1 MTWRRPRRSPTR
13 PAIGC
18 SAAIAMRYEVT
29 IQLVSATSTLRSR
42 ATCGRATTIIV
53 EFSGTSRLP
62 SATEIASHRAFRS
75 ISRPGLGA
83 RGVGAPGRVAEREA
97 TRSSLIFISA
107 RMLGREQIAQPLGGK
122 RVRAGV
128 VMSEVRVHVLP
139 RLEHWTKA
147 RGPGVDIVPGVAL
160 PLAEARVRE
169 GRRRSERLDGRGR
182 FLAFGIHERDAR
194 GAQELVHIVDVPR
207 WVPHFQRT
215 TQVARQRRE
224 ESREPVVVA
233 PEPRWRLE
241 QDRAEPI
248 AERPC
253 SLEEQR
259 QRFRRIAEL
268 PVVRDLLRGLQR
280 EEELGW
286 GRLTPAGDVL
296 LGRQVVERVIDLEGR
311 KARRGVAKEVLG
323 LHLGRIED
331 RLPRIVRPA
340 RRPDEGTTAIQSVKE
355 P

>member
-1 MTWRRPRRSPTR
+1 
-13 PAIGC
+13 
-18 SAAIAMRYEVT
+18 MRYEVT

-53 EFSGTSRLP
+53 EFNGTSRLP

-75 ISRPGLGA
+75 ISRLGRGEALKAGGFARREQGQGPLGA
-83 RGVGAPGRVAEREA
+83 KRRAP
-97 TRSSLIFISA
+97 RSSSLPT
-107 RMLGREQIAQPLGGK
+107 RMLGREQIAQSLGGK

-147 RGPGVDIVPGVAL
+147 RGPSVDIVPGVAL

-169 GRRRSERLDGRGR
+169 GRRRSERRDGRGR
-182 FLAFGIHERDAR
+182 FLAFGMHERDAR
-194 GAQELVHIVDVPR
+194 GAQKLVDLVDVPR
-207 WVPHFQRT
+207 RVPHFQRT

-233 PEPRWRLE
+233 PEPGWRLE

-268 PVVRDLLRGLQR
+268 PVVRDLPRRLQR

-286 GRLTPAGDVL
+286 GGLTPVGDVL
-296 LGRQVVERVIDLEGR
+296 LGRQVVERVIDLKGR
-311 KARRGVAKEVLG
+311 KARPVVAKEVLG
-323 LHLGRIED
+323 LHLRRIED
-331 RLPRIVRPA
+331 RLPCLVRPA

-355 P
+355 TRLCRAD